1 MEGRKEHKQDSKKC
15 KNKIVD
21 ILFRAH
27 GAFLEYHSSAT
38 FKVDRLESQLIKNL
52 LGTSKPKEP
61 TQDTPKSAKI
71 TYARR

>member
-1 MEGRKEHKQDSKKC
+1 LKNKKNFKVFGRKKRNEHKQDSKKC

-52 LGTSKPKEP
+52 LGDK
-61 TQDTPKSAKI
+61 
-71 TYARR
+71 